1 MHHHGTAIR
10 RCRPDPILLLAPL
23 AERLERPPATQ
34 RYDACMCMGS
44 NPGQPGKNLSK
55 MISQIRSN
63 LNSTHLDMI
72 YIYIERE
79 RERSVYIEF
88 NNASF
93 VLPIY
98 FALY

>member
-63 LNSTHLDMI
+63 LNSAHLDMI
-72 YIYIERE
+72 Y
-79 RERSVYIEF
+79 
-88 NNASF
+88 N
-93 VLPIY
+93 
-98 FALY
+98 